1 MSDVAR
7 LPWVA
12 GQIRVPN
19 WLTPTQMGRALACP
33 LSAILGS
40 TLETDDRL
48 PPDPRAILGT
58 VLHKVVEDSAMGRVT
73 FQGRPREALRHH
85 LDRLLADQ
93 EKRLREIGLGRY
105 VPLRSTQHYT
115 EYLERVNRAL
125 RQAESFAREAAPH
138 VAERTALRGQ
148 PADRAVPEQKV
159 ASESLRL
166 VGRVDWWEEH
176 GDEVKVRDL
185 KTGVV
190 REGDRIARHVE
201 FQLRLYGLLAVE
213 ARPGKRVRLFVDHE
227 GTEELPWGDAE
238 EAETRAQV
246 AAIRR
251 DLPSG
256 QVVDPTAVAQV
267 GEACRW
273 CDVRHHCV
281 RYRTEA
287 PRLWTTTDLGFVPP
301 QDIAGDI
308 TEAVLQKDPT
318 TVRLR
323 DLGGRHV
330 TIAALQALHGDF
342 WLLPPTTQLWFFGL
356 EPRGS
361 TKDPDGRYRHPTN
374 FRELAMGPGERPAWR
389 LRVLRG
395 L

>member
-166 VGRVDWWEEH
+166 VG
-176 GDEVKVRDL
+176 
-185 KTGVV
+185 
-190 REGDRIARHVE
+190 
-201 FQLRLYGLLAVE
+201 
-213 ARPGKRVRLFVDHE
+213 
-227 GTEELPWGDAE
+227 
-238 EAETRAQV
+238 
-246 AAIRR
+246 
-251 DLPSG
+251 
-256 QVVDPTAVAQV
+256 VDPI
-267 GEACRW
+267 W
-273 CDVRHHCV
+273 
-281 RYRTEA
+281 
-287 PRLWTTTDLGFVPP
+287 WTV
-301 QDIAGDI
+301 
-308 TEAVLQKDPT
+308 
-318 TVRLR
+318 
-323 DLGGRHV
+323 
-330 TIAALQALHGDF
+330 
-342 WLLPPTTQLWFFGL
+342 
-356 EPRGS
+356 S
-361 TKDPDGRYRHPTN
+361 
-374 FRELAMGPGERPAWR
+374 
-389 LRVLRG
+389 LRG
-395 L
+395 FLH